1 MVSEMIELQQVPA
14 DHPDARWCLDQ
25 YFGELE
31 RRFENGFTRAK
42 DPPAPDTQF
51 LPPGGIFLLA
61 RIDGAVAG
69 CGAMKRA
76 DDETGEIKRIWTA
89 PGARGKG
96 VARAIMDGL
105 EDAARW
111 TGYARVR
118 LDSNR
123 ALPEAHAL
131 YRKLGY
137 RDIPPFNTDPYC
149 HFWFGK
155 EL

>member
-1 MVSEMIELQQVPA
+1 MIDIRAEAP
-14 DHPDARWCLDQ
+14 DHPAARWCLDQ

-61 RIDGAVAG
+61 RIDGAIAG
-69 CGAMKRA
+69 CGEMKRV

-89 PGARGKG
+89 PAARGKG
-96 VARAIMDGL
+96 VARAIMDAL
-105 EDAARW
+105 EEVGRGM
-111 TGYARVR
+111 GYRTVR

-137 RDIPPFNTDPYC
+137 RDIAPFNTDPYC

-155 EL
+155 AL